1 MENQHL
7 SLLDRVYTVLRKRG
21 EETEWIT
28 SADNHN
34 LRTGIAFVP
43 CDTFTPVSLLY
54 TMIDRPETLVIDVL
68 FAAKVPENRR
78 VEVSIILS
86 ELNADQTAGAFQLDP
101 NSGYVYYRQS
111 FVLEGMD
118 LTEAQFAQLMK
129 NIETVAVE
137 TAEAYSHIM
146 ETEYP
151 KSRAA
156 FPPELFMSEAPQKKG
171 TSWSIGIGLGIAA
184 LLIGTAILT
193 DPSVSGSAGE
203 KDKAAAGTVEPLHLQ
218 TNTLAISA
226 PGIVKASHLTMLSP
240 GVSGKVDKVHP
251 LFSAGEIVLKGTPL
265 LELEKF
271 EYRARLANAQ
281 AGLEQARLDV
291 STEQAEALKAIKKT
305 YSSVSKSGKESE
317 LVLRVPQ
324 RRAVN
329 ARLNAAEAYVAE
341 AEQALRDTVLEAPY
355 TCQVVECSVGAGA
368 RVVAG
373 QPVGKVIPLQ
383 ERMIRV
389 PVPLEEFSA
398 LPRDE
403 QGRVSTALTASCVL
417 NNGKRLQWL
426 GRVTAVDAAL
436 DTERNSAVLIASL
449 EPNASHVS
457 EWQVAPVNMALQ
469 VNISVQVP
477 ASAWIPASAVRDGS
491 SIQVKTAEGMQ
502 ERKVRVVAL
511 KDGKALVT
519 VPELRD
525 GDALAL

>member
-1 MENQHL
+1 
-7 SLLDRVYTVLRKRG
+7 
-21 EETEWIT
+21 
-28 SADNHN
+28 
-34 LRTGIAFVP
+34 
-43 CDTFTPVSLLY
+43 
-54 TMIDRPETLVIDVL
+54 
-68 FAAKVPENRR
+68 
-78 VEVSIILS
+78 
-86 ELNADQTAGAFQLDP
+86 
-101 NSGYVYYRQS
+101 
-111 FVLEGMD
+111 
-118 LTEAQFAQLMK
+118 
-129 NIETVAVE
+129 
-137 TAEAYSHIM
+137 
-146 ETEYP
+146 
-151 KSRAA
+151 
-156 FPPELFMSEAPQKKG
+156 MSEAPQKKG

-417 NNGKRLQWL
+417 NNGKQLQWL

-477 ASAWIPASAVRDGS
+477 ASAWIPSSAVRDGS

>member
-1 MENQHL
+1 
-7 SLLDRVYTVLRKRG
+7 
-21 EETEWIT
+21 
-28 SADNHN
+28 
-34 LRTGIAFVP
+34 
-43 CDTFTPVSLLY
+43 
-54 TMIDRPETLVIDVL
+54 
-68 FAAKVPENRR
+68 
-78 VEVSIILS
+78 
-86 ELNADQTAGAFQLDP
+86 
-101 NSGYVYYRQS
+101 
-111 FVLEGMD
+111 
-118 LTEAQFAQLMK
+118 
-129 NIETVAVE
+129 
-137 TAEAYSHIM
+137 
-146 ETEYP
+146 
-151 KSRAA
+151 
-156 FPPELFMSEAPQKKG
+156 MSEAPQKKG

-355 TCQVVECSVGAGA
+355 TCQVVEDRKST
-368 RVVAG
+368 RLNSSH
-373 QPVGKVIPLQ
+373 IPLS
-383 ERMIRV
+383 RM
-389 PVPLEEFSA
+389 PSSA
-398 LPRDE
+398 
-403 QGRVSTALTASCVL
+403 
-417 NNGKRLQWL
+417 
-426 GRVTAVDAAL
+426 
-436 DTERNSAVLIASL
+436 
-449 EPNASHVS
+449 
-457 EWQVAPVNMALQ
+457 
-469 VNISVQVP
+469 
-477 ASAWIPASAVRDGS
+477 
-491 SIQVKTAEGMQ
+491 
-502 ERKVRVVAL
+502 
-511 KDGKALVT
+511 
-519 VPELRD
+519 
-525 GDALAL
+525 

>member
-1 MENQHL
+1 
-7 SLLDRVYTVLRKRG
+7 
-21 EETEWIT
+21 
-28 SADNHN
+28 
-34 LRTGIAFVP
+34 
-43 CDTFTPVSLLY
+43 
-54 TMIDRPETLVIDVL
+54 
-68 FAAKVPENRR
+68 
-78 VEVSIILS
+78 
-86 ELNADQTAGAFQLDP
+86 
-101 NSGYVYYRQS
+101 
-111 FVLEGMD
+111 
-118 LTEAQFAQLMK
+118 
-129 NIETVAVE
+129 
-137 TAEAYSHIM
+137 
-146 ETEYP
+146 
-151 KSRAA
+151 
-156 FPPELFMSEAPQKKG
+156 MSEAPQKKG

-436 DTERNSAVLIASL
+436 DTERNSAVL
-449 EPNASHVS
+449 NASHVP

-502 ERKVRVVAL
+502 ERMVRVVAL

>member
-1 MENQHL
+1 
-7 SLLDRVYTVLRKRG
+7 
-21 EETEWIT
+21 
-28 SADNHN
+28 
-34 LRTGIAFVP
+34 
-43 CDTFTPVSLLY
+43 
-54 TMIDRPETLVIDVL
+54 
-68 FAAKVPENRR
+68 
-78 VEVSIILS
+78 
-86 ELNADQTAGAFQLDP
+86 
-101 NSGYVYYRQS
+101 
-111 FVLEGMD
+111 
-118 LTEAQFAQLMK
+118 
-129 NIETVAVE
+129 
-137 TAEAYSHIM
+137 
-146 ETEYP
+146 
-151 KSRAA
+151 
-156 FPPELFMSEAPQKKG
+156 MSEAPQKKG

-226 PGIVKASHLTMLSP
+226 PGIVKASHL
-240 GVSGKVDKVHP
+240 KVHP